1 MFEKYFQKK
10 INETYDLDGFANRFL
25 RKISCVTDWCHR
37 DHIGA
42 RYLSKKEEELKDEIL
57 IRGIKALSHII
68 HEVDEKVS
76 IKVKEIQRDILAI
89 FTDDGSESKDNVT
102 IVEGQENIEEN
113 IKHIKGSID
122 KDKKP
127 NHPGNIARSLL
138 EQIYNRDA
146 DLFSFKI
153 IGNIATDLR
162 VDRSF
167 INRFLNGFENV
178 DYVFA
183 YKLARL
189 ICGTDIRFWMDL
201 QEKYDEYMEIL
212 DAINKRYD
220 E

>member
-89 FTDDGSESKDNVT
+89 FTDDGSESREFRRMISVTCETAIKDQLDILAKSSSLGDKSADIRATLN
-102 IVEGQENIEEN
+102 NI
-113 IKHIKGSID
+113 
-122 KDKKP
+122 
-127 NHPGNIARSLL
+127 
-138 EQIYNRDA
+138 Q
-146 DLFSFKI
+146 KI
-153 IGNIATDLR
+153 IR
-162 VDRSF
+162 
-167 INRFLNGFENV
+167 
-178 DYVFA
+178 
-183 YKLARL
+183 
-189 ICGTDIRFWMDL
+189 
-201 QEKYDEYMEIL
+201 EY
-212 DAINKRYD
+212 
-220 E
+220 

>member
-1 MFEKYFQKK
+1 MVCRKMIIGYFGGCNCEICLSINAQGKNNNCSKQK
-10 INETYDLDGFANRFL
+10 NSY
-25 RKISCVTDWCHR
+25 
-37 DHIGA
+37 
-42 RYLSKKEEELKDEIL
+42 
-57 IRGIKALSHII
+57 
-68 HEVDEKVS
+68 
-76 IKVKEIQRDILAI
+76 KEI
-89 FTDDGSESKDNVT
+89 TWTNCYC
-102 IVEGQENIEEN
+102 QENIEED
-113 IKHIKGSID
+113 IKHVKDSVY

-178 DYVFA
+178 DYALA

-201 QEKYDEYMEIL
+201 QEKYDEHMEK
-212 DAINKRYD
+212 NK
-220 E
+220 

>member
-1 MFEKYFQKK
+1 MVCRKMIIGYFGGCDCEICLSINAKCKNNHCSKQKNSYKEITCVKNDVCMCKHCFEK
-10 INETYDLDGFANRFL
+10 L
-25 RKISCVTDWCHR
+25 C
-37 DHIGA
+37 
-42 RYLSKKEEELKDEIL
+42 
-57 IRGIKALSHII
+57 
-68 HEVDEKVS
+68 
-76 IKVKEIQRDILAI
+76 
-89 FTDDGSESKDNVT
+89 KDNVT
-102 IVEGQENIEEN
+102 IAEGQENIEEN

-146 DLFSFKI
+146 DLSSFKI